1 MTIDDRGMD
10 GSESIPF
17 ERRRSASVS
26 SIGGARRASTLDAF
40 QGLGP
45 LKSPKPRTRILAF
58 GVSTTARKRRDG

>member
-1 MTIDDRGMD
+1 
-10 GSESIPF
+10 
-17 ERRRSASVS
+17 VS
-26 SIGGARRASTLDAF
+26 SIGVARRASTLDAF